1 MSPSAPRIK
10 SPQQLI
16 AESGADLE
24 GHGLKRT
31 MGLFQLVCFGI
42 GAIVGTGIFVGLSDS
57 VAEAGP
63 AVVVSFVLAAITCVF
78 TAFSFAE
85 LGGAIP
91 VSGSSYSFAYA
102 SLGERVAFL
111 VGWCLLLEYGVSVSA
126 VAVGWSQYL
135 NELLDSLVGLRLPD
149 VVSAGPGDGGVINL
163 PAVVVIALA
172 AVLLVRGVR
181 ESARATAAM
190 AVLKIGILI
199 VFLAIGFTAFEDGNL
214 APFAAHGA
222 AGITAGASL
231 AFFSYI
237 GFDAITTAGEEVKN
251 PRRNI
256 PIAILVCLGVVTVL
270 YGAVALS
277 AIGALGADDVAGR
290 PAALS
295 LVVDQVTGSTVG
307 GGIIA
312 FGAVVAI
319 ASVVLAVMYGQTRVL
334 MSMSRDGLVPRIFER
349 VSPKSATPVANTW
362 IVAGVFAVPAA
373 FSTLDVVVGLTT
385 IGTLAVM
392 AVVNIAVIALR
403 RRNPELSRSFRVPL
417 YPLSPVLGVGFCLYL
432 IWGTGWTTWIQF
444 AVFLAVGA
452 LVYTFY
458 SRRNSRLAPT
468 GTPPTG
474 TPPTGTPAAG
484 TPPTG
489 MPAAGTPA
497 TGTPATGTPAAGT
510 PPTGMPAACAP
521 SAGEV
526 PAGEVPADTART
538 GAVRT

>member
-1 MSPSAPRIK
+1 MTPSAPRSDTRRGILSPRRIK
-10 SPQQLI
+10 TPQQLL

-24 GHGLKRT
+24 GNSLKRT
-31 MGLFQLVCFGI
+31 MGLFQLVCFGV

-57 VAEAGP
+57 VAKAGP
-63 AVVVSFVLAAITCVF
+63 AVVISFILAAITCIF

-135 NELLDSLVGLRLPD
+135 NELLDSLTGLQLPTAL
-149 VVSAGPGDGGVINL
+149 SAGPADGGVVNL
-163 PAVVVIALA
+163 PAVIVILLA
-172 AVLLVRGVR
+172 ATLLVRGVR

-199 VFLAIGFTAFEDGNL
+199 VFCAIGFSAFQDGHL
-214 APFAAHGA
+214 SPFAGEGL
-222 AGITAGASL
+222 AGITGGASV

-256 PIAILVCLGVVTVL
+256 PIAILVCIGIVTLL
-270 YGAVALS
+270 YCAVALA
-277 AIGALGADDVAGR
+277 AIGALGADEVAGR

-295 LVVDQVTGSTVG
+295 VVVDQVTGSSVG

-319 ASVVLAVMYGQTRVL
+319 ASVVLVVMYGQTRIL
-334 MSMSRDGLVPRIFER
+334 MSMSRDGLVPRVFER

-362 IVAGVFAVPAA
+362 IVAAVFAVPAA
-373 FSTLDVVVGLTT
+373 FSSLDVVVNLTT
-385 IGTLAVM
+385 IGTLSTMVAVNLAVM
-392 AVVNIAVIALR
+392 VLR
-403 RRNPELSRSFRVPL
+403 RRDPELPRSFRVPL
-417 YPLSPVLGVGFCLYL
+417 FPLSPILGIVFCLYL
-432 IWGTGWTTWIQF
+432 IRGTGWTTWVQF
-444 AVFLAVGA
+444 AAFLAVGS
-452 LVYTFY
+452 LVYAGY
-458 SRRNSRLAPT
+458 GRRHSCLGLTAPD
-468 GTPPTG
+468 GG
-474 TPPTGTPAAG
+474 
-484 TPPTG
+484 
-489 MPAAGTPA
+489 
-497 TGTPATGTPAAGT
+497 
-510 PPTGMPAACAP
+510 
-521 SAGEV
+521 AGEGL
-526 PAGEVPADTART
+526 PEA
-538 GAVRT
+538 

>member
-1 MSPSAPRIK
+1 MSPSARRIK
-10 SPQQLI
+10 SPHQLI

-85 LGGAIP
+85 LGSAIP

-102 SLGERVAFL
+102 SLGERLAFL

-135 NELLDSLVGLRLPD
+135 NELLDSLTGHQLPAAL
-149 VVSAGPGDGGVINL
+149 SAGPGDGGVVNL
-163 PAVVVIALA
+163 PAVIVILLA
-172 AVLLVRGVR
+172 ATLLVRGVR

-199 VFLAIGFTAFEDGNL
+199 LFCAIGFSAFEDGNL
-214 APFAAHGA
+214 SPFATHGT
-222 AGITAGASL
+222 AGITAGASV

-256 PIAILVCLGVVTVL
+256 PLAILICIGLVTLL
-270 YGAVALS
+270 YCAVALS
-277 AIGALGADDVAGR
+277 AIGALGADAVADK

-295 LVVDQVTGSTVG
+295 LVVNQVTGSTVG
-307 GGIIA
+307 GGIVA

-319 ASVVLAVMYGQTRVL
+319 ASVVLTVMYGQTRIL
-334 MSMSRDGLVPRIFER
+334 MSMSRDGLVPRVFER

-362 IVAGVFAVPAA
+362 IVACVFAVPAA
-373 FSTLDVVVGLTT
+373 FASLDVVVNLTT
-385 IGTLAVM
+385 IGTLAIMV
-392 AVVNIAVIALR
+392 VVNIAVIALR
-403 RRNPELSRSFRVPL
+403 RRNPELPRSFRVPL
-417 YPLSPVLGVGFCLYL
+417 YPLSPILGVGFCCYL
-432 IWGTGWTTWIQF
+432 IWGTGWATWVQF
-444 AVFLAVGA
+444 AVFVGVGA
-452 LVYTFY
+452 LVYALY
-458 SRRNSRLAPT
+458 GRRRSRLVTTPDSGAAAP
-468 GTPPTG
+468 
-474 TPPTGTPAAG
+474 
-484 TPPTG
+484 
-489 MPAAGTPA
+489 
-497 TGTPATGTPAAGT
+497 
-510 PPTGMPAACAP
+510 
-521 SAGEV
+521 
-526 PAGEVPADTART
+526 ARP
-538 GAVRT
+538 GV

>member
-1 MSPSAPRIK
+1 MPSRIK

-57 VAEAGP
+57 VSEAGP
-63 AVVVSFVLAAITCVF
+63 AVVISFVLAAITCVF

-102 SLGERVAFL
+102 SLGERTAFL

-135 NELLDSLVGLRLPD
+135 NELLDSLTGWQLPASL
-149 VVSAGPGDGGVINL
+149 SAGPADGGVINV
-163 PAVVVIALA
+163 PAVLVILMA
-172 AVLLVRGVR
+172 ATLLVRGVR

-199 VFLAIGFTAFEDGNL
+199 VFCVIGFSAFEAGNL
-214 APFAAHGA
+214 SPFATHGMG
-222 AGITAGASL
+222 GITAGASV

-237 GFDAITTAGEEVKN
+237 GFDAITTAGEEVKD

-256 PIAILVCLGVVTVL
+256 PIAILICIGLVTLL
-270 YGAVALS
+270 YCAVALS
-277 AIGALGADDVAGR
+277 AIGALGAEAVADQ

-295 LVVDQVTGSTVG
+295 VVVDQVTGSSIG
-307 GGIIA
+307 GGVIA

-319 ASVVLAVMYGQTRVL
+319 ASVVLAVMYGQTRIL
-334 MSMSRDGLVPRIFER
+334 LSMSRDGLVPRVFER

-362 IVAGVFAVPAA
+362 IVAAVFAVPAA
-373 FSTLDVVVGLTT
+373 FASLDVVVNLTT
-385 IGTLAVM
+385 IGTLAIM
-392 AVVNIAVIALR
+392 AVVNFAVIVLR
-403 RRNPELSRSFRVPL
+403 RREPGLRRSFRVPL
-417 YPLSPVLGVGFCLYL
+417 YPVSPILGIGFCLYL
-432 IWGTGWTTWIQF
+432 IWGTGWSTWVQF
-444 AVFLAVGA
+444 AVFLVVGA
-452 LVYTFY
+452 LVYAFY
-458 SRRNSRLAPT
+458 GRRHSRLVTAPDD
-468 GTPPTG
+468 
-474 TPPTGTPAAG
+474 AA
-484 TPPTG
+484 
-489 MPAAGTPA
+489 
-497 TGTPATGTPAAGT
+497 
-510 PPTGMPAACAP
+510 
-521 SAGEV
+521 V
-526 PAGEVPADTART
+526 PGSP
-538 GAVRT
+538 GA

>member
-1 MSPSAPRIK
+1 MTPSASRIK

-31 MGLFQLVCFGI
+31 MGLFQLVCFGV

-63 AVVVSFVLAAITCVF
+63 AVVISFVLAAITCIF

-85 LGGAIP
+85 LGSAIP

-102 SLGERVAFL
+102 SLGERTAFL

-135 NELLDSLVGLRLPD
+135 NELLDSLFGWQLPAAL
-149 VVSAGPGDGGVINL
+149 SAGPADGGVVNL
-163 PAVVVIALA
+163 PAVVVVMLA
-172 AVLLVRGVR
+172 ATLLVRGVR

-190 AVLKIGILI
+190 AVLKIGILV
-199 VFLAIGFTAFEDGNL
+199 VFCVIGFSAFEDGNL
-214 APFAAHGA
+214 SPFTNGA
-222 AGITAGASL
+222 GGITAGASV

-256 PIAILVCLGVVTVL
+256 PIAILICIGLVTLL
-270 YGAVALS
+270 YCAVALA
-277 AIGALGADDVAGR
+277 AIGALGADAVADR

-295 LVVDQVTGSTVG
+295 LVVDQVTGSSVG
-307 GGIIA
+307 GGVIA

-319 ASVVLAVMYGQTRVL
+319 ASVVLAVMYGQTRIL
-334 MSMSRDGLVPRIFER
+334 MSMSRDGLMPRVFER
-349 VSPKSATPVANTW
+349 VSPRTATPVANTW

-373 FSTLDVVVGLTT
+373 FASLDVVVNLTT

-392 AVVNIAVIALR
+392 AVVNLAVIVLR
-403 RRNPELSRSFRVPL
+403 RRDPALRRSFRVPL
-417 YPLSPVLGVGFCLYL
+417 YPLSPVLGIGFCLYL
-432 IWGTGWTTWIQF
+432 IWGTGWTTWVQF
-444 AVFLAVGA
+444 AVFLAVGT
-452 LVYTFY
+452 LVYALY
-458 SRRNSRLAPT
+458 GRRHSRLVTASED
-468 GTPPTG
+468 G
-474 TPPTGTPAAG
+474 AG
-484 TPPTG
+484 PV
-489 MPAAGTPA
+489 
-497 TGTPATGTPAAGT
+497 
-510 PPTGMPAACAP
+510 
-521 SAGEV
+521 S
-526 PAGEVPADTART
+526 R
-538 GAVRT
+538 GA

>member
-1 MSPSAPRIK
+1 MTPSASRIK
-10 SPQQLI
+10 TPQQLL

-31 MGLFQLVCFGI
+31 MGLFQLVCFGV

-63 AVVVSFVLAAITCVF
+63 AVVISFVLAAVTCVF

-102 SLGERVAFL
+102 SLGERAAFL

-135 NELLDSLVGLRLPD
+135 NELLESLTGWQLPAAL
-149 VVSAGPGDGGVINL
+149 SAGPGEGGVVNV

-172 AVLLVRGVR
+172 ATLLVRGVR

-190 AVLKIGILI
+190 AILKIGILI
-199 VFLAIGFTAFEDGNL
+199 VFCAVGFSAFRAGHL
-214 APFAAHGA
+214 SPFAENGM
-222 AGITAGASL
+222 AGITAGASV

-256 PIAILVCLGVVTVL
+256 PIAILVCIGLVTLL
-270 YGAVALS
+270 YCAVALS
-277 AIGALGADDVAGR
+277 AIGALGAEAVADQ

-295 LVVDQVTGSTVG
+295 LVVDQVTGSSVG

-319 ASVVLAVMYGQTRVL
+319 ASVVLAVMYGQTRIL
-334 MSMSRDGLVPRIFER
+334 MSMSRDGLVPRVFER
-349 VSPKSATPVANTW
+349 VSPRSATPVANTW
-362 IVAGVFAVPAA
+362 IVAAVFAVPAA
-373 FSTLDVVVGLTT
+373 FASLDVVVKLTT

-392 AVVNIAVIALR
+392 AVVNLAVMVLR
-403 RRNPELSRSFRVPL
+403 RRNPELPRSFRVPL
-417 YPLSPVLGVGFCLYL
+417 FPLSPILGIGFCLYL
-432 IWGTGWTTWIQF
+432 MWGTGWTTWLQF
-444 AVFLAVGA
+444 AGFLVVGT
-452 LVYTFY
+452 LVYAGY
-458 SRRNSRLAPT
+458 GRRRSRLVT
-468 GTPPTG
+468 
-474 TPPTGTPAAG
+474 
-484 TPPTG
+484 
-489 MPAAGTPA
+489 
-497 TGTPATGTPAAGT
+497 
-510 PPTGMPAACAP
+510 AP
-521 SAGEV
+521 SGGAAPV
-526 PAGEVPADTART
+526 SPAE
-538 GAVRT
+538 